1 MCLEHS
7 GGYNIAVIVYILGS
21 VNHSRSSCGV
31 NIYAVIA
38 YRRNFIVCGIEIVSY
53 KSYALVGYHGVAFC
67 VNLRAYRHR
76 KAHSAKVYIVLAV
89 GCTVGVCSLWNG

>member
-7 GGYNIAVIVYILGS
+7 GGYNIAVIVFILGS

-38 YRRNFIVCGIEIVSY
+38 YCGNLFVCGIEIISY
-53 KSYALVGYHGVAFC
+53 KSYALVGYHRITGC
-67 VNLRAYRHR
+67 INLCAYRHL
-76 KAHSAKVYIVLAV
+76 KAHSAKIHIVLAI
-89 GCTVGVCSLWNG
+89 GCTIGIDSLRNG